1 MDSVLQQ
8 NPLNGLLISGDSG
21 ALIGWPGDSECMS
34 LGFSLFALYIFH
46 RVSVLDDFGIF
57 MGGLDG
63 SIPLA
68 SRNKVV

>member
-1 MDSVLQQ
+1 
-8 NPLNGLLISGDSG
+8 
-21 ALIGWPGDSECMS
+21 MS